1 MNEHPLTL
9 SGLETALLIVCTSF
23 LAAAGLYAWLVCDF
37 TQGGLLV
44 LRAGAGA
51 GLLSAVRDFPLL
63 FLLSIAGGTGAGA
76 LISITLRRNGFM
88 TDRHEA

>member
-1 MNEHPLTL
+1 MNEEEPLTL
-9 SGLETALLIVCTSF
+9 NRLESVLLLICASF
-23 LAAAGLYAWLVCDF
+23 LAASGLYAWLVCDF

-63 FLLSIAGGTGAGA
+63 FLISLAGGAGCGA

-88 TDRHEA
+88 NEHPL